1 MNVPRTC
8 NCTNFNWETTGEP
21 TEFGKLIKQLQD
33 VSFEILKAKSSYA
46 LVPTIEKQAEIE
58 TLLALQIKLR
68 KELAELK

>member
-8 NCTNFNWETTGEP
+8 NCTNFNWEPIGE
-21 TEFGKLIKQLQD
+21 TEFGRLIKQLQD
-33 VSFEILKAKSSYA
+33 LSLQIIKAKSSYA

-58 TLLALQIKLR
+58 TLLTLQIKLR